1 MEKSLKHAM
10 RARHS
15 ELTQESRAQIAQQV
29 LGIAVAYGRL
39 QHVLLGGG
47 FKHFLIFTRKLG
59 KVPILTDIFFKGVG
73 SSTNQ
78 VTTFATKL

>member
-15 ELTQESRAQIAQQV
+15 QLTQESRAQIAQQV

-39 QHVLLGGG
+39 QHLLLGGG
-47 FKHFLIFTRKLG
+47 FKYF
-59 KVPILTDIFFKGVG
+59 
-73 SSTNQ
+73 
-78 VTTFATKL
+78 